1 MNGIY
6 WLASYP
12 KSGNT
17 WFRIFLNN
25 LLSNKDEP
33 ANINNMNVNTPIA
46 SGREL
51 FDELVG
57 YDSSDLTLAEIDN
70 LRPDLYRLYASE
82 GDRVKYSKIHDA
94 YTELEDSRKL
104 IPKDL
109 SLGAIYII
117 RNPLDVAV
125 SFANHSSINFEESV
139 SRLCKK
145 DFAFCQKD
153 NIMSLQ
159 LRQKLLSWSGHVES
173 WTTQTDIKIHVMRYE
188 DMKNN
193 PYETFK
199 AAVEFLGLDGKLD
212 RLQKAIDFSDFKILK
227 KQEQESGF
235 NECPVKAKSFFREG
249 KVASWKKYLTN
260 EQVQKIISS
269 HKEVMIKFGY
279 LSADGK
285 IIE

>member
-6 WLASYP
+6 WLPSYP

-33 ANINNMNVNTPIA
+33 ADINNMDVNTPIA
-46 SGREL
+46 SARGL
-51 FDELVG
+51 FDEWVG
-57 YDSSDLTLAEIDN
+57 YDSSDLTMDEIDN

-82 GDRVKYSKIHDA
+82 GNQVKYSKIHDA
-94 YTELEDSRKL
+94 YAELEDGRKL
-104 IPKDL
+104 IPKDV

-125 SFANHSSINFEESV
+125 SFANHSSINFEKSV

-145 DFAFCQKD
+145 DFASCQTA

-173 WTTQTDIKIHVMRYE
+173 WTAQTDTKIHVMRT
-188 DMKNN
+188 K
-193 PYETFK
+193 T
-199 AAVEFLGLDGKLD
+199 
-212 RLQKAIDFSDFKILK
+212 
-227 KQEQESGF
+227 
-235 NECPVKAKSFFREG
+235 
-249 KVASWKKYLTN
+249 
-260 EQVQKIISS
+260 
-269 HKEVMIKFGY
+269 
-279 LSADGK
+279 
-285 IIE
+285 